1 MNIVYI
7 DDEQDGIN
15 TFRRSM
21 LLSDGNAEVQGV
33 KPLYS
38 MEETYDLIMENKD
51 IEAVIT
57 DYELSDSCDVNF
69 TGAEFIQFL
78 LEKHPMLPC
87 FVLTAFED
95 SAVKSDAVDVYQVY
109 PKSIL
114 HDDSRDSNSE
124 HSISFYDL
132 IFQQI
137 EKTKRKISSLEREL
151 LDLLK
156 QKEGNGWTSEKEDR
170 LIFIDDI
177 LEHHNGGTKIS
188 TTLKKDAYT
197 EKVIELIS
205 VTRSLL
211 KEVKGDEQRS

>member
-21 LLSDGNAEVQGV
+21 LLNDSKAEVKGFR
-33 KPLYS
+33 PLYT

-57 DYELSDSCDVNF
+57 DYELSDSCDVGF
-69 TGAEFIQFL
+69 TGAEFIQYL

-114 HDDSRDSNSE
+114 HDDTRDTNSE

-132 IFQQI
+132 ILQQI
-137 EKTKRKISSLEREL
+137 EKTKRKIASLEREL
-151 LDLLK
+151 LDLIR
-156 QKEGNGWTSEKEDR
+156 QKGGQGWTSEKEDR
-170 LIFIDDI
+170 LIYIDDI
-177 LEHHNGGTKIS
+177 LEHHNGGSKIS
-188 TTLKKDAYT
+188 RSLKKDAYT

-205 VTRSLL
+205 VTQSLL
-211 KEVKGDEQRS
+211 KEVKGDA